1 MKDYDYIIAGSG
13 CAGLSLAVH
22 MINSGKFSDKK
33 ILIIDKERKAKNDRT
48 WCFWE
53 TGNGIFESI
62 IHKTWDSIRYCDPES
77 ETLLT
82 ISPYRYKLIRG
93 IDFYNYC
100 LGLINRHPNFKI
112 IQADVNSVGS
122 DEMLGWIDAG
132 GQRITAD
139 YVFNSIQFEKP
150 ALSSDELMIL
160 QHFKG
165 WFIETKEPRFDP
177 AAATLMDFRTSQ
189 SNGAA
194 FVYTM
199 PFTPTTALVE
209 YTLFS
214 KQLLPDENYETGLKN
229 YLSDR
234 GIKDYSILEKEFG
247 VIPMTNHR
255 FKTQDGRVINIGTA
269 GGQTKASTGYTF
281 RFIQKHSEFIVNKL
295 AADDPRV
302 ESSKNGKYNFYDK
315 LLLKILHENEFPLQK
330 IFSAL
335 FRKNPIQKVFKFLD
349 NETSIAEEIKIIST
363 LPTQPFLK
371 AVFQSPLSL

>member
-22 MINSGKFSDKK
+22 MINSGKFSGKQ
-33 ILIIDKERKAKNDRT
+33 ILIADKEQKAKNDRT

-53 TGNGIFESI
+53 TGTGIFEPI
-62 IHKTWDSIRYCDPES
+62 VHKSWESIRYCDPES
-77 ETLLT
+77 ETLLI

-100 LGLINRHPNFKI
+100 LELIGKHPNFKI
-112 IQADVNSVGS
+112 IQADINSVGS
-122 DEMLGWIDAG
+122 DETIGWIDASH
-132 GQRITAD
+132 QRIKAD

-150 ALSSDELMIL
+150 VLASDEYLVL

-165 WFIETKEPRFDP
+165 WFIETKTPAFDTS
-177 AAATLMDFRTSQ
+177 AATLMDFRTSQ
-189 SNGAA
+189 LNGAA

-199 PFTPTTALVE
+199 PFTSTTALVE

-214 KQLLPDENYETGLKN
+214 KKLLADENYDAGLKN
-229 YLSDR
+229 YLIDR
-234 GIKDYSILEKEFG
+234 GIVDYSISEKEFG

-255 FKTQDGRVINIGTA
+255 FKGQEGRVINIGTA

-281 RFIQKHSEFIVNKL
+281 RFIQKHSEFIVNRL
-295 AADDPRV
+295 IAGDSGLEFP
-302 ESSKNGKYNFYDK
+302 KNGKYSFYDK
-315 LLLKILHENEFPLQK
+315 LLLKILHESEFPLQK

-349 NETSIAEEIKIIST
+349 NETSIPEEIKIIFT

-371 AVFQSPLSL
+371 AVFT